1 MSSKMEIKETDDGI
15 IINSDWC
22 YYIVAYLDVLGQK
35 AVFNRLC
42 PIKSGNEIDDR
53 LKQEISENL
62 YYLKTLRDTLNS
74 YFIGYTSDEPSNVN
88 INPAFQNQFNQMRK
102 SEIFFQYF
110 SDSVIAFVP
119 LKFKTFYSVVVNGA
133 WGVMAGCCMAMLGS
147 LSTEHAIRGG
157 IEISWGTRLESGEI
171 YGPALNKAY
180 SLESKI
186 AKNPKIIIGDG
197 VWNFLRSV
205 SDKVRQHPKQIPKD
219 IDYCQIIANR
229 CLNLVSDDIDGC
241 RILDY
246 LGPGFL
252 ELQKDLP
259 GFYHIYDEANNFAVN
274 SFEKYS
280 GERNSKLAEKYRYL
294 VDFFRSRSAVIEK
307 ARISNSE

>member
-119 LKFKTFYSVVVNGA
+119 LKFKTFYSVVVNGV

-229 CLNLVSDDIDGC
+229 CLNLVLDDIDGC

-252 ELQKDLP
+252 ELQKNSP
-259 GFYHIYDEANNFAVN
+259 EFYQLYEESKQFVVN
-274 SFEKYS
+274 SFKKYS
-280 GERNSKLAEKYRYL
+280 EEGNSKLAEKYRYL
-294 VDFFRSRSAVIEK
+294 VDFFQSRSPFIEK
-307 ARISNSE
+307 A